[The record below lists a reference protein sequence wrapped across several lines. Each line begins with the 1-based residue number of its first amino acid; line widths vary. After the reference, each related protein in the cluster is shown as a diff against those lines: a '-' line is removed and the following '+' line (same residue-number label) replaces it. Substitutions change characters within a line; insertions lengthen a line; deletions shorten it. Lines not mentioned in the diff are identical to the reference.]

1 MAEIE
6 RRVNTV
12 YICSEMF
19 DKNVL
24 GEYLEQYSEIYTGH
38 PVLLGW

>member
-1 MAEIE
+1 
-6 RRVNTV
+6 
-12 YICSEMF
+12 MF

-38 PVLLGW
+38 PVLLGWWNIGGYDQISI